1 MILRSER
8 KRNRRAAFTLMEM
21 LVVVAI
27 IVALA
32 GIGTY
37 YLIPMLAA
45 GQRDTA
51 HISAENL
58 SKVVFAYKVRHHTW
72 PDSLQQLTQPDAKG
86 AAMLEPNDLKDPWGG
101 TFQYDKA
108 GAMNQGRRPDIY
120 TIDTSDGTKVG
131 NWQEQQ

>member
-37 YLIPMLAA
+37 YLLPMLTSS
-45 GQRDTA
+45 QRDAA
-51 HISAENL
+51 HISADTL
-58 SKVVFAYKVRHHTW
+58 SKAVFAYKVKHHTW
-72 PDSLQQLTQPDAKG
+72 PDSLVQMTQPDNKG
-86 AAMLEPNDLKDPWGG
+86 PALLEPNDLKDPWG
-101 TFQYDKA
+101 TEFQYDKA

-120 TIDTSDGTKVG
+120 TIDPSDGTKVG
-131 NWQEQQ
+131 NWPEQR